1 MKKKVYLSLIE
12 GQADQD
18 VAMGLL
24 DGLEFEELYIN
35 YHERMSEWTE
45 ESQDI
50 EEQKDAVVL
59 KPKDYASFAS
69 YSEAL
74 NATFDKFSVSI
85 SEVLNA
91 TFDKFSVSIEL
102 PDEPVGVEVVP
113 GVYATWIGDH
123 NDYKYKNVIKNLSE
137 KGVLEWTEGA
147 VCIPSERSMSGN
159 LSIARSYQYL
169 VCERKDG
176 VYKYCMYTVDGFK
189 EEFGYYGIR
198 AAKSND

>member
-24 DGLEFEELYIN
+24 DGVEFEELYIN

-85 SEVLNA
+85 ES
-91 TFDKFSVSIEL
+91 
-102 PDEPVGVEVVP
+102 P
-113 GVYATWIGDH
+113 
-123 NDYKYKNVIKNLSE
+123 
-137 KGVLEWTEGA
+137 
-147 VCIPSERSMSGN
+147 R
-159 LSIARSYQYL
+159 
-169 VCERKDG
+169 
-176 VYKYCMYTVDGFK
+176 
-189 EEFGYYGIR
+189 
-198 AAKSND
+198 

>member
-24 DGLEFEELYIN
+24 DGVEFEELYIN

-85 SEVLNA
+85 ES
-91 TFDKFSVSIEL
+91 
-102 PDEPVGVEVVP
+102 PDEPVGKMVAP
-113 GVYATWIGDH
+113 GVYATWIGSH
-123 NDYKYKNVIKNLSE
+123 SDYKYKNVIKNLSE
-137 KGVLEWTEGA
+137 KGVLEWAEG
-147 VCIPSERSMSGN
+147 VVYIPSEKSKHGCPV
-159 LSIARSYQYL
+159 IAQAYRYL
-169 VCERKDG
+169 VCELDGG
-176 VYKYCMYTVDGFK
+176 VYKYAMYTVYGLK
-189 EEFGYYGIR
+189 EEFGYRGIR
-198 AAKSND
+198 AVKNND

>member
-24 DGLEFEELYIN
+24 DGVEFEELYIT
-35 YHERMSEWTE
+35 YHERMSVWSLEDHE
-45 ESQDI
+45 
-50 EEQKDAVVL
+50 
-59 KPKDYASFAS
+59 
-69 YSEAL
+69 
-74 NATFDKFSVSI
+74 
-85 SEVLNA
+85 
-91 TFDKFSVSIEL
+91 VSIEC

-137 KGVLEWTEGA
+137 KGVLEWTGGV
-147 VCIPSERSMSGN
+147 VCIPSERSRSGN
-159 LSIARSYQYL
+159 LLIAQAYRYL

-176 VYKYCMYTVDGFK
+176 VYKYCMYSEDGFK
-189 EEFGYYGIR
+189 EAFGRYGIR

>member
-24 DGLEFEELYIN
+24 DGLEFDELYIN

-59 KPKDYASFAS
+59 KPKDYPSFSA
-69 YSEAL
+69 YNEAL
-74 NATFDKFSVSI
+74 NAS
-85 SEVLNA
+85 LA
-91 TFDKFSVSIEL
+91 KFSVSIEL
-102 PDEPVGVEVVP
+102 LDEPVGVEVVP
-113 GVYATWIGDH
+113 GVYATWIGAH

-137 KGVLEWTEGA
+137 KGVLEWAEG
-147 VCIPSERSMSGN
+147 VVYIPSERSRSGN
-159 LSIARSYQYL
+159 LSIAQEYRYI

-176 VYKYCMYTVDGFK
+176 VYKYAMYTEDGLK
-189 EEFGYYGIR
+189 EEFGYRGIR
-198 AAKSND
+198 AVKNND

>member
-24 DGLEFEELYIN
+24 DGVEFEELYIN

-85 SEVLNA
+85 ES
-91 TFDKFSVSIEL
+91 
-102 PDEPVGVEVVP
+102 PDEPVGKMVAP
-113 GVYATWIGDH
+113 GVYATWIGSH
-123 NDYKYKNVIKNLSE
+123 SDYKYKNVIKNLSE
-137 KGVLEWTEGA
+137 KGVLEWAEG
-147 VCIPSERSMSGN
+147 VVYIPSEKSKHGRPV
-159 LSIARSYQYL
+159 IAQAYRYL
-169 VCERKDG
+169 VCELDGG
-176 VYKYCMYTVDGFK
+176 VYKYAMYTVYGLK
-189 EEFGYYGIR
+189 EEFGYRGIR
-198 AAKSND
+198 AVKNND

>member
-85 SEVLNA
+85 ESH
-91 TFDKFSVSIEL
+91 
-102 PDEPVGVEVVP
+102 DEPVGVMVVP
-113 GVYATWIGDH
+113 GVYATWIGAH

-137 KGVLEWTEGA
+137 KGVLEWAEG
-147 VCIPSERSMSGN
+147 VVYIPSERSRSGN
-159 LSIARSYQYL
+159 LLIAQEYRYL

-176 VYKYCMYTVDGFK
+176 VYKYCMYTEDGLK
-189 EEFGYYGIR
+189 EEFGYRGIR
-198 AAKSND
+198 AVKNND